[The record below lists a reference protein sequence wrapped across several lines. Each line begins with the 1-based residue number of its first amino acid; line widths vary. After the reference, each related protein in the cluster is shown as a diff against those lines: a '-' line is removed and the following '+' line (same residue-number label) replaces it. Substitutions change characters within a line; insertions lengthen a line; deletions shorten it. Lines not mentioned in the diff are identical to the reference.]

1 VSFFRS
7 RRRAKLRAAPFPS
20 VWRDIIHRNVPLF
33 ERLPPEDQTELLG
46 HVQVF
51 LAEKHFEGCGG
62 QEITDEVRVTIAA
75 QACVLLL
82 HRDGDYYPRLTSI
95 LVYPATYVLSDES
108 AVGGGLWEE
117 VEDAVDGH
125 TQQGLG
131 AVVLTWDAVARGAS
145 DLRDGHNLVLH
156 EFAHQLDFED
166 GSTDGAPW
174 LDTRQQYRSW
184 ARVLSSEFDAFR
196 AATDAGESTLLDA
209 YGATNPVEF
218 FAVATEF
225 FFERAH
231 EMRAKHPV
239 LYEQL
244 QQFYRQD
251 PASFLPRPKR
261 PQH

>member
-1 VSFFRS
+1 MSFFRS
-7 RRRAKLRAAPFPS
+7 RRRAKLRAAPFPNP
-20 VWRDIIHRNVPLF
+20 WRDIIQRNVPLF
-33 ERLPPEDQTELLG
+33 ERLPRDDQAELLG

-62 QEITDEVRVTIAA
+62 QKITDEVRVTIAA

-82 HRDGDYYPRLTSI
+82 HRDADYYPRLTSI
-95 LVYPATYVLSDES
+95 LVYPNAYVLPDER
-108 AVGGGLWEE
+108 ALGGGLWEE
-117 VEDAVDGH
+117 VEHAVDGH
-125 TQQGLG
+125 TQEGLR

-174 LDTRQQYRSW
+174 LDSRQQYRTW
-184 ARVLSSEFDAFR
+184 ARVLSGEFEAFR
-196 AATDAGESTLLDA
+196 AATDAGEPTLLDE
-209 YGATNPVEF
+209 YGATDPAEF

-231 EMRAKHPV
+231 ELRAKHPA

-251 PASFLPRPKR
+251 PASFPPRPGL
-261 PQH
+261 PQP

>member
-1 VSFFRS
+1 MSFFRS
-7 RRRAKLRAAPFPS
+7 RRRATLRATPFPNA
-20 VWRDIIHRNVPLF
+20 WRDIIQRNVPLF
-33 ERLPPEDQTELLG
+33 ERLPLVDQTELLG

-62 QEITDEVRVTIAA
+62 LQITDEVRVTIAA

-82 HRDGDYYPRLTSI
+82 HRDADYYPRLTSI
-95 LVYPATYVLSDES
+95 LVYPATYVLSDER
-108 AVGGGLWEE
+108 ALGGGLWEE
-117 VEDAVDGH
+117 VEHAVDGH

-145 DLRDGHNLVLH
+145 ALRDGHNLVLH

-174 LDTRQQYRSW
+174 LDSRRQYRTW
-184 ARVLSSEFDAFR
+184 ARVLSSEFEAFR
-196 AATDAGESTLLDA
+196 TATDAGEPTLLDA
-209 YGATNPVEF
+209 YGATDLVEF

-225 FFERAH
+225 FFERPH
-231 EMRAKHPV
+231 EMRAKHPA

-244 QQFYRQD
+244 QHFYRQD
-251 PASFLPRPKR
+251 PASF
-261 PQH
+261 